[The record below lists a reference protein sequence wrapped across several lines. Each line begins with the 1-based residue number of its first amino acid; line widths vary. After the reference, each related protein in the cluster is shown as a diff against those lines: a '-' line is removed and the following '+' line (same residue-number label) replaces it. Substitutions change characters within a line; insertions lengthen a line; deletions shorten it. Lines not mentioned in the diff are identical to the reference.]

1 MKSLEIALGAVCAA
15 AGFFALGYRVSHGPL
30 LWIDRLAIRA
40 YGKSTQLALL
50 FTRTG
55 YGPFITGVIFAAT
68 CVALTVPTFLLPL
81 VAIVAVQLASQVAA
95 NAVKVLFRRARPGE
109 WLGRQERSF
118 SYPSGHATTAFAF
131 YGGWLWLANLSTL
144 PDAAKLA
151 LAAVL
156 VLWIAGIC
164 WSRVA
169 LGAHYPS
176 DVLGGALLGSAFLYA
191 GFAVLRHFRH
201 A

>member
-1 MKSLEIALGAVCAA
+1 VKPFEIALGAVCAA
-15 AGFFALGYRVSHGPL
+15 AAFFALGYRVAHEPL
-30 LWIDRLAIRA
+30 LWIDRLAARV
-40 YGKSTQLALL
+40 YGKGTQLALL
-50 FTRTG
+50 FTRSG
-55 YGPFITGVIFAAT
+55 YSPFITGVIVAAA
-68 CVALTVPTFLLPL
+68 CVAFAVPAFRVPL
-81 VAIVAVQLASQVAA
+81 VALVAVQIASQLAS
-95 NAVKVLFRRARPGE
+95 NSVKVLFRRARPAA
-109 WLGRQERSF
+109 WLGRKELTF

-144 PDAAKLA
+144 PPALKLA
-151 LAAVL
+151 LAVVL

-169 LGAHYPS
+169 LGVHYPS